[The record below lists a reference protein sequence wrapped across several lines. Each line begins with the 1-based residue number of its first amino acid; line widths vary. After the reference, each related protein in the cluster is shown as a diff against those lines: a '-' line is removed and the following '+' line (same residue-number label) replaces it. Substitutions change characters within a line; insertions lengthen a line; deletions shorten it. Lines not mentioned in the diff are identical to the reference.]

1 LTVEALTT
9 EQTTAF
15 DPNDLPTARRYCEVL
30 VEHAER
36 FQEEIGSDYVPDVP
50 RARFV
55 LVQRSRL
62 TGLYWLD
69 FGDTLQEAIDSH
81 DADEYPED
89 WPIEYALD
97 LDTGERYHVA
107 GVRTETSME
116 LDD

>member
-1 LTVEALTT
+1 METLTT
-9 EQTTAF
+9 GQTTVF
-15 DPNDLPTARRYCEVL
+15 NPNDLPTARRYCDVL
-30 VEHAER
+30 LEHAES
-36 FQEEIGSDYVPDVP
+36 FQEEIGSDDLPDVP

-55 LVQRSRL
+55 LVQRSRI

-69 FGDTLQEAIDSH
+69 FGDTLQAVIDNH

-89 WPIEYALD
+89 WAIEYAVD
-97 LDTGERYHVA
+97 LSTGERYHVA